1 MLFYFVSDD
10 PSTDPQTVAET
21 GLTAPDGTPFTLRPV
36 TEAGMTDAVSAASGP
51 VFVVDGAT
59 LPRLDVDERGHTGDR
74 TGGGTVAIDRIPPE
88 AVRNVAPYRPPRRV
102 VAGGGYVTCALPSDP
117 SDVAVLLIHRRGC
130 WDLPKGTRE
139 PGESVRECAQRE
151 VCEEVGISQLTTH
164 ESLGTTEH
172 GYVDGDAYAVK
183 VTEWY
188 RMQTPERSFEPE
200 RREGIR
206 RVAWARWDVARR
218 HIGYET
224 LARHMDRV
232 EDHVRSRRGPNA

>member
-1 MLFYFVSDD
+1 MLFYLVSDD
-10 PSTDPQTVAET
+10 PSTDPQTVAGQ
-21 GLTAPDGTPFTLRPV
+21 GLTAPDETLLTLHPV
-36 TEAGMTDAVSAASGP
+36 TEAGMNDAVSAASGP

-74 TGGGTVAIDRIPPE
+74 PVGETLAVDRIPPG

-102 VAGGGYVTCALPSDP
+102 VAGGGYVTCPLR

-139 PGESVRECAQRE
+139 PGESIRECAQRE
-151 VCEEVGISQLTTH
+151 VCEEVGISQLTAH

-188 RMQTPERSFEPE
+188 RMQTPEQSFEPE

-232 EDHVRSRRGPNA
+232 EDHIRSRRSPNA

>member
-21 GLTAPDGTPFTLRPV
+21 GLTASDRTPFTLRPV
-36 TEAGMTDAVSAASGP
+36 TEDGMNEAVSAASGP
-51 VFVVDGAT
+51 VFVVDGTA
-59 LPRLDVDERGHTGDR
+59 LPRSDGDERWPGDR

-151 VCEEVGISQLTTH
+151 VCEEVGISQLTAH

-218 HIGYET
+218 HIGYDT
-224 LARHMDRV
+224 LAQHMDRV
-232 EDHVRSRRGPNA
+232 EDHIRSRRSPNE

>member
-1 MLFYFVSDD
+1 MLYYLVPDTPSID
-10 PSTDPQTVAET
+10 PETVRHE
-21 GLTAPDGTPFTLRPV
+21 GLTASTGAPLVLRPV
-36 TEAGMTDAVSAASGP
+36 TEAGMDDAVAGASGP
-51 VFVVDGAT
+51 VFVLDGAM
-59 LPRLDVDERGHTGDR
+59 LDRQTGDGLAKR
-74 TGGGTVAIDRIPPE
+74 EDGADADRISVDHVP
-88 AVRNVAPYRPPRRV
+88 AAAIRNATPYRPPRRV
-102 VAGGGYVTCALPSDP
+102 VAGGGYVTCGLPD
-117 SDVAVLLIHRRGC
+117 DVAVLLIHRRGC

-139 PGESVRECAQRE
+139 PGESVRDCAGRE
-151 VCEEVGISQLTTH
+151 VCEEVGISNLTTH
-164 ESLGTTEH
+164 ESLGTTQH

-218 HIGYET
+218 HIGYDT

-232 EDHVRSRRGPNA
+232 EPRIRSNPSPSA

>member
-1 MLFYFVSDD
+1 MLFYLVSDD
-10 PSTDPQTVAET
+10 PSTDPQTVAEQ
-21 GLTAPDGTPFTLRPV
+21 GVTAPDGALLTLRPV

-59 LPRLDVDERGHTGDR
+59 LPRLDVDERGQTGDR
-74 TGGGTVAIDRIPPE
+74 TGGETLAVDRIPPR
-88 AVRNVAPYRPPRRV
+88 ALRNVAPYRPPRRV

-206 RVAWARWDVARR
+206 RVAWARWDVARC
-218 HIGYET
+218 HIGYKT

-232 EDHVRSRRGPNA
+232 EDRIRSRRSSDA

>member
-1 MLFYFVSDD
+1 
-10 PSTDPQTVAET
+10 
-21 GLTAPDGTPFTLRPV
+21 
-36 TEAGMTDAVSAASGP
+36 
-51 VFVVDGAT
+51 
-59 LPRLDVDERGHTGDR
+59 
-74 TGGGTVAIDRIPPE
+74 
-88 AVRNVAPYRPPRRV
+88 V

-151 VCEEVGISQLTTH
+151 VCEEVGISQLTAH

-218 HIGYET
+218 HIGYDT
-224 LARHMDRV
+224 LAQHMDRV
-232 EDHVRSRRGPNA
+232 EDHIRSRRSPNE